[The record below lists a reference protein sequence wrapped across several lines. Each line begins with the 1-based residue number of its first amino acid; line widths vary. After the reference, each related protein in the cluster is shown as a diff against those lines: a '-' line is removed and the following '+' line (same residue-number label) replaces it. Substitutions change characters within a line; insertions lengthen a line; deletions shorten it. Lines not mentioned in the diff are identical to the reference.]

1 MDLNNKKVAES
12 KYVLRKKTSNMM
24 LPSSK
29 VVESAGTPDVPLSN
43 QISMNPE
50 NASNEIK
57 MVTEERKSPKF

>member
-1 MDLNNKKVAES
+1 
-12 KYVLRKKTSNMM
+12 MM

-29 VVESAGTPDVPLSN
+29 VVESAGTQDIPLSN

-57 MVTEERKSPKF
+57 MVTEESKSPKLFHKT